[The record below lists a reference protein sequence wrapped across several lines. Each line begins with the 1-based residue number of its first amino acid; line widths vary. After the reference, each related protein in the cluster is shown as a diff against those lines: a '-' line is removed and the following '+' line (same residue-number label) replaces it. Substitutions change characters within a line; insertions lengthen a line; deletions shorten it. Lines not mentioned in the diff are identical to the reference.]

1 MLYAAFLLGLV
12 SSLHCLGMCG
22 PIALALPVAGGGAG
36 RKVVGRLLYNAGRI
50 GTYALLGLGMGFFG
64 RGLSLVLSQQQLS
77 VAVGVLLLAFVLLPP
92 ALTGRLGLTTPAV
105 RFTNGIKARF
115 ARLLRQRSL
124 PVLFGIGVLNGLLP
138 CGMVYVALGGALA
151 TADAWTGT
159 AYMALFGLGT
169 APLMLMVGLGSEWLK
184 GNWRSAFRRAAPAFT
199 VALALLLLLRGL
211 NLGIPLLS
219 PALEK
224 SPTAQVKLKC
234 CQKGTRSE
242 K

>member
-36 RKVVGRLLYNAGRI
+36 RKVLGRLLYNAGRI
-50 GTYALLGLGMGFFG
+50 STYALLGLGMGLFG
-64 RGLSLVLSQQQLS
+64 RGLSFVLSQQQLS
-77 VAVGVLLLAFVLLPP
+77 VAVGVLMLAFVLLPS
-92 ALTGRLGLTTPAV
+92 ALAGRLGLMTPAL
-105 RFTNGIKARF
+105 RFTNRVKAGF
-115 ARLLRQRSL
+115 ARLFRQRSL

-138 CGMVYVALGGALA
+138 CGMVYVALGGAVA
-151 TADAWTGT
+151 TADAPTGM

-169 APLMLMVGLGSEWLK
+169 TPLMLLVGLGSAWLK
-184 GNWRSAFRRAAPAFT
+184 GNWRAAFRRAAPAFT
-199 VALALLLLLRGL
+199 VALALVLLLRGL

-224 SPTAQVKLKC
+224 SPATAAKLNC
-234 CQKGTRSE
+234 CHKTVNSKQ
-242 K
+242 